1 MSPTLYRSMYPSA
14 MAALSAVVLIAVL
27 AAIAVLA
34 GYAAVRLYRARG
46 AGR

>member
-1 MSPTLYRSMYPSA
+1 
-14 MAALSAVVLIAVL
+14 MAAFSAVVLVAAL

-46 AGR
+46 GAVTRR

>member
-1 MSPTLYRSMYPSA
+1 MSPTLHRSLYPSA
-14 MAALSAVVLIAVL
+14 MAALSAVVLAAVL